1 MATNAYD
8 IGNVVRCYGTFTD
21 AAGAAVDPTV
31 VKIIYQDPAGKMITK
46 TYLDGTAIVKDS
58 PGHYRCDIDAAQSGD
73 WYYRW
78 YSTGTGQAAS
88 EGQFKVKQSILG

>member
-1 MATNAYD
+1 MATNIYD

-31 VKIIYQDPAGKMITK
+31 VKMAYQDPAGKLTIK
-46 TYLDGTAIVKDS
+46 TYLDGAAIVKDS
-58 PGHYRCDIDAAQSGD
+58 AGHYHCDIDVTVPGD

-78 YSTGTGQAAS
+78 YSTGIGQAAS
-88 EGQFKVKQSILG
+88 EGQFKVRQSTIV